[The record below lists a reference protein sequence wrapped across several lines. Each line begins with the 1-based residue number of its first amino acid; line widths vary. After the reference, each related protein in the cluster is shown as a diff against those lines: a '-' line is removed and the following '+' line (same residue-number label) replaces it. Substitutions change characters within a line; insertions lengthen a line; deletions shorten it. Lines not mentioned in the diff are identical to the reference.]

1 MRLSIIA
8 YSVNSLFQVVKNNK
22 TNAGCSNQLR
32 SSQTISVNT
41 NLNLQPINNNLVKL
55 LFTKFEVCI
64 LTTDLLFI
72 QNFYRFLTSTISGN
86 ACFYHSTLRTYVRVL
101 NHAVH

>member
-8 YSVNSLFQVVKNNK
+8 YSVNSLFQVVENNK
-22 TNAGCSNQLR
+22 TNDICSNQLR

-55 LFTKFEVCI
+55 VFTKFEV
-64 LTTDLLFI
+64 F
-72 QNFYRFLTSTISGN
+72 
-86 ACFYHSTLRTYVRVL
+86 
-101 NHAVH
+101 